1 MIALYV
7 ALAGG
12 VGAAARAWIDGA
24 VTARVGG
31 HRLPWGTALI
41 NLSGSLLIGL
51 IAGFGVSFV
60 PEAWQEILTVGFLG
74 GYTTFS
80 TAAVQTAEMFLE
92 RRWRAGLG
100 YGLGL
105 LIAAAVCAGLGL
117 WLGRV
122 LGALGAG

>member
-1 MIALYV
+1 MIAVYV

-12 VGAAARAWIDGA
+12 VGAAARAWIDGS

-31 HRLPWGTALI
+31 RRLPWGTALI

-51 IAGFGVSFV
+51 IAGLGISFV
-60 PEAWQEILTVGFLG
+60 PEAWQQILTAGFLG

-92 RRWRAGLG
+92 RRWRAGIG

-105 LIAAAVCAGLGL
+105 LIAAAACAGLGL
-117 WLGRV
+117 WLGR
-122 LGALGAG
+122 ALGAG